1 MFSKRWEKSYKGKK
15 QISVWPWSDL
25 ITLVSRY
32 VLNKNKIKNVLELGS
47 GSGANVR
54 FFVEK
59 KINYF
64 GIEGSKSAIKIIIK
78 RFPKLKKNIF
88 LGDFT
93 KKIPFKKKFDLI
105 IDRGSLTH
113 IDHLSLINTLNIL
126 KKSLKKNGYLICVDW
141 FSKKDAAWKV
151 KSKCKKNHIIT
162 NIKKGNL
169 KNVGTTHFSSFK
181 SIKKITNKWKLVYC
195 EEKIKKVL
203 VPKNKELRVSF
214 SFVLKNK

>member
-47 GSGANVR
+47 GSGANIR

-93 KKIPFKKKFDLI
+93 KKIPFKKN
-105 IDRGSLTH
+105 LT
-113 IDHLSLINTLNIL
+113 
-126 KKSLKKNGYLICVDW
+126 
-141 FSKKDAAWKV
+141 
-151 KSKCKKNHIIT
+151 
-162 NIKKGNL
+162 
-169 KNVGTTHFSSFK
+169 
-181 SIKKITNKWKLVYC
+181 
-195 EEKIKKVL
+195 
-203 VPKNKELRVSF
+203 
-214 SFVLKNK
+214 

>member
-15 QISVWPWSDL
+15 QISAWPWSDL

-47 GSGANVR
+47 GSGANIR

-141 FSKKDAAWKV
+141 FSKKDSAWKAN
-151 KSKCKKNHIIT
+151 SKNKKNHIIT

-169 KNVGTTHFSSFK
+169 KNVGTTHFSSFE
-181 SIKKITNKWKLVYC
+181 SIKKITKKWKMVYC

-203 VPKNKELRVSF
+203 LPKNKELRGSLSF
-214 SFVLKNK
+214 ILKNK